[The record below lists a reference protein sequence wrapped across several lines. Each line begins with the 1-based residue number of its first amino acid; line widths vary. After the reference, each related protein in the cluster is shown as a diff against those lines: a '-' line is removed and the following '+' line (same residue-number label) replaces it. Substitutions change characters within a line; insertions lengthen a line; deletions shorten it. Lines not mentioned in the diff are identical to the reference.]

1 MKKLV
6 MLIITL
12 GFVMILGAC
21 QPGAPAAPAAGGPA
35 ADGALEP
42 LTITMI
48 LAYDGIEF
56 PQPGNDAQRAIEE
69 FTNTR
74 LEITAF
80 PGATLHEL
88 LPTMIAA
95 DDMPMVVGFGGSQ
108 LIRGFMI
115 DAMISGAFWDVT
127 DHWRNFENLSQLN
140 PAIFDTFKM
149 NGRNFGL
156 PRERGLARDAVGIRY
171 DWVRELGLELPE
183 TVYDV
188 FDLLIAFTESDI
200 GRFGTA
206 NNPIDRFNIWLGG
219 PNQWKFEDGE
229 MIRQHF
235 TPEFQR
241 AMGMVRELFERG
253 AIHPEFAIHSRS
265 QFEALWTEGDAG
277 MYFNV
282 NNFAQFAM
290 AEDDADIWVKGVF
303 SSGAGTFSL
312 GGSGHNGVVA
322 FCTSA
327 TPDEVTFLRIMQF
340 FDDLGSPEMSNLLAL
355 GFEGIHY
362 HVVDGVAVPVIEMLD
377 DLNQMIYMPYAATK
391 AVLWPD
397 ARTMPVERPYLQA
410 RILEVLEENAPYAVM
425 NPVTGLISPTFNE
438 RGGDLEQM
446 LSDAVI
452 QYIMGVISFD
462 EYLGVLETWRQRGG
476 DQISQ
481 EFAQAYMERMAR

>member
-6 MLIITL
+6 MLVITL

-21 QPGAPAAPAAGGPA
+21 QNAAPGAPAAGGPA
-35 ADGALEP
+35 ADGSLPP
-42 LTITMI
+42 LTITMT
-48 LAYDGIEF
+48 LAYDGVEF

-74 LEITAF
+74 LEITAL
-80 PGATLHEL
+80 PGGTLHEL
-88 LPTMIAA
+88 MPTMIAA
-95 DDMPMVVGFGGSQ
+95 DDLPMVIGFGGSQ
-108 LIRGFMI
+108 LTRGYMF
-115 DAMISGAFWDVT
+115 DAMTSGVFWDVT

-140 PAIFDTFKM
+140 PAIFETFKM
-149 NGRNFGL
+149 NGRNYGL

-171 DWVRELGLELPE
+171 DWVRELGLEMPE
-183 TVYDV
+183 TVYEV
-188 FDLLIAFTESDI
+188 FDLIVAFTESGI
-200 GRFGTA
+200 GRFGTC
-206 NNPIDRFNIWLGG
+206 NNPIDRFTVWLGG
-219 PNQWKFEDGE
+219 PNEWRFEDGV
-229 MIRQHF
+229 MTRKHF
-235 TPEFQR
+235 TPEFQQ
-241 AMGMVRELFERG
+241 AMGMVRELFEIG
-253 AIHPEFAIHSRS
+253 AIHPEFAIHSRT
-265 QFEALWTEGDAG
+265 QMEALWTEGDAG
-277 MYFNV
+277 MYFNI

-290 AEDDADIWVKGVF
+290 AEDHADIRVRGVF
-303 SSGAGTFSL
+303 SSEAGTFSL

-362 HVVDGVAVPVIEMLD
+362 NVVDGIAVPVIEMLD

-425 NPVTGLISPTFNE
+425 NPTIGLVSETFNE
-438 RGGDLEQM
+438 RGRDLDQM
-446 LSDAVI
+446 ISDAVI
-452 QYIMGVISFD
+452 QYIMGVISFE
-462 EYLGVLETWRQRGG
+462 EYLGVLDTWYQRGG
-476 DQISQ
+476 NIISQ
-481 EFAQAYMERMAR
+481 EFAQAYIERSAR